1 MRRAAILRRKSSE
14 GGKEM
19 EAIDPRVIGSY
30 VIQVIFWG
38 NILLGTVLVFAE
50 HRNPSSTW
58 AWLLVLYFI
67 PLLGFILYLFFG
79 QDLRKRHLFRAKQ
92 QEDQKEIARY
102 QAENIDAGVLVSERI
117 RKRYNDMVRMLLE
130 SSNAVITDRN
140 EVDLFTDG
148 NDKFAALMADLEQA
162 KDYIWMQY
170 YIFHNDDL
178 GNRIMDILVRKA
190 EEGVDVRLITDG
202 MGSRH
207 EPPRFFRRLKN
218 AGGHVVV
225 FYKPYFP
232 LISVR
237 INFRNHRKNVVIDG
251 KIGYVGGFNVGDEYL
266 GKGRL
271 GYWRDTHL
279 RVQGSAVGELA
290 MRFVL
295 DWNHASPD
303 KLDSTDFY
311 HRDRSGD
318 KVIPCVHRDGKLHAH
333 HSDVIMQIV
342 SSGPDSEYQNI
353 RNGYLKMINEAE
365 HHVFIE
371 SPYLVLDEAVM
382 ETLKVAAL
390 SGIDVRIII
399 PQKPDHLGID
409 GANMSFVGELLPAGV
424 RIFRY
429 RDGFIHSKTILA
441 DDQLAAIGT
450 ANMDVRSFRL
460 DFEVSAFIYD
470 SGINAEMTRDFIRD
484 QGASEEITLE
494 DYQKRSLWM
503 RFKQSL
509 MRLISP
515 LL

>member
-1 MRRAAILRRKSSE
+1 MGEISPEL
-14 GGKEM
+14 
-19 EAIDPRVIGSY
+19 VWSY

-67 PLLGFILYLFFG
+67 PVLGFLLYLFFG
-79 QDLRKRHLFRAKQ
+79 QDLRKRHLFKAKQ
-92 QEDQKEIARY
+92 QEDQTAIARY
-102 QAENIDAGVLVSERI
+102 QAENIDEGKTVSDRVK
-117 RKRYNDMVRMLLE
+117 KRYYDMIRMLLQ
-130 SSNAVITDRN
+130 SASAVVTDRN
-140 EVDLFTDG
+140 EVDLFSDG
-148 NDKFAALMADLEQA
+148 TDKFEALITDLKAADS
-162 KDYIWMQY
+162 YIWMQY
-170 YIFHNDDL
+170 YIFHNDEL
-178 GNRIMDILVRKA
+178 GKRIMDVLVEKA
-190 EEGVDVRLITDG
+190 KQGVDVRLITDG
-202 MGSRH
+202 MGSRR
-207 EPPRFFRRLKN
+207 EPRRFFRRLEK

-225 FYKPYFP
+225 FYKLLLPW
-232 LISVR
+232 ISAR

-266 GKGRL
+266 GKGKL

-279 RVQGSAVGELA
+279 RVQGDAVAELA

-295 DWNHASPD
+295 DWNYASPD
-303 KLDSTDFY
+303 KIDSADFY
-311 HRDRSGD
+311 HRDRSKD
-318 KVIPCVHRDGKLHAH
+318 EMIPCLHQDGKLHDH
-333 HSDVIMQIV
+333 YQNVIMQIV

-353 RNGYLKMINEAE
+353 RNGYIKMINEAE

-399 PQKPDHLGID
+399 PTKPDHLGID

-429 RDGFIHSKTILA
+429 KDGFVHSKTILA
-441 DDQLAAIGT
+441 DDQLCAVGT
-450 ANMDVRSFRL
+450 ANMDVRSFKL

-470 SGINAEMTRDFIRD
+470 NGINAELTREFIKD
-484 QGASEEITLE
+484 QAASEEITWE
-494 DYQKRSLWM
+494 IYQNRSLWM